1 MSARDLAVT
10 AAMDE
15 DTHGDLK
22 EIQRSCAKSA
32 ESIFGMAA
40 KRLSLSGGMGDALSA
55 SLRAE
60 LEHVDL
66 HEVRREKE
74 RALVSRA
81 HNDLALLVQQMRAD
95 TKRNDAASAMRA
107 R

>member
-1 MSARDLAVT
+1 MASRSERGAR
-10 AAMDE
+10 
-15 DTHGDLK
+15 
-22 EIQRSCAKSA
+22 RPSS
-32 ESIFGMAA
+32 
-40 KRLSLSGGMGDALSA
+40 SGGMGGAPSA

-74 RALVSRA
+74 FALVSRA
-81 HNDLALLVQQMRAD
+81 HNYLALLVQQMQAD
-95 TKRNDAASAMRA
+95 AKWHDAASTMRA

>member
-1 MSARDLAVT
+1 
-10 AAMDE
+10 
-15 DTHGDLK
+15 
-22 EIQRSCAKSA
+22 
-32 ESIFGMAA
+32 MAA
-40 KRLSLSGGMGDALSA
+40 RKPSLSGGMGDALSA

-74 RALVSRA
+74 RTLVSRA
-81 HNDLALLVQQMRAD
+81 HNDLVLLVQQMQAD
-95 TKRNDAASAMRA
+95 AKWHDAASAMRA